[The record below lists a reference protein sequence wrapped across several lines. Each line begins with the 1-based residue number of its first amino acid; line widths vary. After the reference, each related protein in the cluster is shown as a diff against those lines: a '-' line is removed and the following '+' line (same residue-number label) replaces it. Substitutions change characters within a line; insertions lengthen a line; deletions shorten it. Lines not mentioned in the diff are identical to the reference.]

1 MHTFTSVG
9 SALKGSAAFLSL
21 AALASGQNFQIGGMT
36 GGGGAVKLFETSAYH
51 VVAGVESCLFCS
63 GRFGLVLEYH
73 HWQKT
78 GSGTDQPVTL
88 DLAAGGV
95 RIQGTGRR
103 VRPFVDL
110 SFVAGTELKDRPVIP
125 FDKTRQGVYGGLL
138 GLGATIPIT
147 RHWYVRPMVR
157 IIGLSSAEYGGF
169 GGVGVGY
176 SF

>member
-1 MHTFTSVG
+1 MHTFTFAG
-9 SALKGSAAFLSL
+9 SALKGLVAFLSL
-21 AALASGQNFQIGGMT
+21 AALASGQNTQIGGMT
-36 GGGGAVKLFETSAYH
+36 GGGGAVKLFENSAYH
-51 VVAGVESCLFCS
+51 VVAGVESCLLCG

-78 GSGTDQPVTL
+78 GTGTDQPVTL
-88 DLAAGGV
+88 DLAGGGV

-103 VRPFVDL
+103 VRPFLDF
-110 SFVAGTELKDRPVIP
+110 SFVAGTEVKDRPVIP

-138 GLGATIPIT
+138 GVGATIPIT
-147 RHWYVRPMVR
+147 RHWYVRPMAR